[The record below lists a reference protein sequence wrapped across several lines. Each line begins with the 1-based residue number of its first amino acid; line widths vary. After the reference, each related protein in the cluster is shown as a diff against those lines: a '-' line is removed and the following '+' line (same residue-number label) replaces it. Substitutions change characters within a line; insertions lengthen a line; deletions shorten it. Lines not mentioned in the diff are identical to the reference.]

1 MSAPWLNLQYFG
13 NSHINFDSRIPERC
27 QLKMPLFTIV
37 YYLLYIFNVLIL
49 ITKKITNAIFSE
61 GELACFQIH
70 SASKSRVR
78 MVMEN
83 ICLTLK
89 CVSNWIKKLYLFIVY
104 NLHTVHK
111 FKSQLLT

>member
-1 MSAPWLNLQYFG
+1 
-13 NSHINFDSRIPERC
+13 
-27 QLKMPLFTIV
+27 MPLFTIV

-49 ITKKITNAIFSE
+49 ITKKKTNAIFSE
-61 GELACFQIH
+61 GELACFQLH

-83 ICLTLK
+83 IVVGLWNVYRIRLDEK
-89 CVSNWIKKLYLFIVY
+89 SDLYLFNVNI
-104 NLHTVHK
+104 LDTVHK